1 MRYRGKRETWARL
14 AASPMG
20 VVQQIEISA
29 AYEPRAGAHQSN
41 CTTMQVVRFP
51 GRSARNT
58 RLAKE
63 DAIGRTGQVSVQSTK
78 CKFELV
84 TLRLREGIGRSNG
97 ALPGQKAPHALR
109 RIGACSGIGVERI
122 AGPRIS
128 KPPMSGRAKRVW
140 ADADRQSGADG
151 IVWSPQSCFDGQ
163 LLPPRS
169 EKIDVQMRHNR
180 AGGWTTLGHHVMPS
194 AQVFTSGPDLHLAA
208 GRSRKSLGRSVMI
221 KQVPIAMRGHPFG
234 ASEMALPGA
243 PRPIAFTGR
252 IDV

>member
-1 MRYRGKRETWARL
+1 VQGDDENGVLRIRHPLRPSARL

-128 KPPMSGRAKRVW
+128 KPPMSGRAKRV
-140 ADADRQSGADG
+140 
-151 IVWSPQSCFDGQ
+151 
-163 LLPPRS
+163 
-169 EKIDVQMRHNR
+169 
-180 AGGWTTLGHHVMPS
+180 
-194 AQVFTSGPDLHLAA
+194 
-208 GRSRKSLGRSVMI
+208 
-221 KQVPIAMRGHPFG
+221 
-234 ASEMALPGA
+234 
-243 PRPIAFTGR
+243 
-252 IDV
+252 